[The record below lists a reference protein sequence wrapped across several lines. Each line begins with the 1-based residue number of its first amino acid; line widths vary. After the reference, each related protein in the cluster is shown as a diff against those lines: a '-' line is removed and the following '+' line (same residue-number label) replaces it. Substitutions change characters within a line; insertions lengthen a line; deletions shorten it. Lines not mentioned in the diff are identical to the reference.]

1 MLFFALKWQVIQNEV
16 LFSTFSV
23 LPIAMQFNVI
33 VETPKTAVVKA
44 SYLNVDFQYVFL
56 DIAFEPSSTGSILE
70 GKGEYTFTSV
80 HLQPPL
86 APGNPLRHKIIR
98 SEFHRRT
105 DVNEVVKATSLQEA
119 CTTFFTPFQDTFK
132 IVEEVVK
139 KPFTHQKVV
148 APKTR
153 QKVKR

>member
-1 MLFFALKWQVIQNEV
+1 MANSDQVIQKEV
-16 LFSTFSV
+16 LFSTFLV
-23 LPIAMQFNVI
+23 LAITMQFNVI

-56 DIAFEPSSTGSILE
+56 DIAFEPASTGTILD
-70 GKGEYTFTSV
+70 GKGDYTFTSV

-86 APGNPLRHKIIR
+86 AIGNPLRHKIIR

-119 CTTFFTPFQDTFK
+119 CTTFFTQFQDTFQ
-132 IVEEVVK
+132 IVQEVVK
-139 KPFTHQKVV
+139 KPFVHQKIV